1 MADKLDPEVERFIN
15 RRIRSPLD
23 MDILIYFHRSSV
35 MVESTREIARC
46 LGRDVKEVTEAL
58 RRFESRG
65 IVRNMAAGGV
75 PLYAYSAGNN
85 LRAVI
90 ERFIKLVTS
99 PQGRAMVDAKLIANG
114 KV

>member
-1 MADKLDPEVERFIN
+1 MADKLDPEVERFIDH
-15 RRIRSPLD
+15 RIRSSLD

-35 MVESTREIARC
+35 MAESAREVARC
-46 LGRDVKEVTEAL
+46 LGRDVREATKAL

-65 IVRNMAAGGV
+65 IVRNMATGGT

-85 LRAVI
+85 LHAVI
-90 ERFIKLVTS
+90 ERFVKLVTS
-99 PQGRAMVDAKLIANG
+99 PQGRAMIDTKLIVNG